1 MSARNAVRT
10 EGPSFVDCS
19 VPFQSGDHVPMAKP
33 PSLLCVVSVS
43 LPQVVSVLFF
53 VISELADV
61 EPMYQYSLAWFVGL
75 FEATLV
81 QAEKARELHKRIDNL
96 LQHFQYSLYLKVC
109 SNGQAA
115 AGKCQVLP
123 VGCVREP
130 GGQSHASG

>member
-1 MSARNAVRT
+1 
-10 EGPSFVDCS
+10 
-19 VPFQSGDHVPMAKP
+19 
-33 PSLLCVVSVS
+33 
-43 LPQVVSVLFF
+43 VLFF

-109 SNGQAA
+109 
-115 AGKCQVLP
+115 VDMLL
-123 VGCVREP
+123 GCWLTHRVQYGFCPRAVR
-130 GGQSHASG
+130 GGQLSPRGFAQLWFGHCNLPNFDHSVLLQHQDYCADIHGILTPHSTTDRQLWCG